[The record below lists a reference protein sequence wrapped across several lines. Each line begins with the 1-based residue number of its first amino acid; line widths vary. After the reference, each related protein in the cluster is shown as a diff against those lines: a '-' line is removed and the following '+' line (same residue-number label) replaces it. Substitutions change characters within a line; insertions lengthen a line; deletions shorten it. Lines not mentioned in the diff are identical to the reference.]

1 MGPRCGPRRRLET
14 AKTKLTEMI
23 RRRAVPEL
31 VRGDVD
37 QDLVD
42 VVVGR
47 EAVVGEDL
55 VAQQPAGA
63 NDVRVLKL
71 ESSPTATQDGAE
83 GKMCPEEAESLR
95 PRFWIQVPMGRL
107 WHLPG

>member
-14 AKTKLTEMI
+14 AETKLTEMI
-23 RRRAVPEL
+23 RRRAVPVL
-31 VRGDVD
+31 VRGEDD
-37 QDLVD
+37 QDLD
-42 VVVGR
+42 VVVGGR
-47 EAVVGEDL
+47 EAVVDEDW

-71 ESSPTATQDGAE
+71 ESNPAATQDGAE
-83 GKMCPEEAESLR
+83 GTMRPEEAESLR
-95 PRFWIQVPMGRL
+95 PRVWMQVPMGRL